1 MENALSSDIDS
12 DLKFQSK
19 VILGSG
25 EVGKMGSTYTVQCQ
39 VKQGESVCYKATGT
53 FILEPVK
60 FLKAEFRHAIG
71 SKDFDMLWNKLDV
84 NGEYH
89 RLICSIVISRCS
101 RIPLKLCVCNI
112 SCIYIPGNGVV
123 GREELKQFVTSSGI
137 GDLSDK
143 EFRMLF
149 PDSMDEDFNDD
160 ISPDE
165 LAHYFN
171 SLRLRLKEDFGKCIA
186 EFLENGCSKEV
197 STLWSKLDIDGD
209 GVVSVEELSLFIAS
223 ELSGFS
229 TDEVEVLHKEIDTN
243 CDGVVDF
250 SEFQSYLYSL
260 KFHHDFI
267 EHGFVCV
274 TMV

>member
-1 MENALSSDIDS
+1 MHLS
-12 DLKFQSK
+12 
-19 VILGSG
+19 
-25 EVGKMGSTYTVQCQ
+25 
-39 VKQGESVCYKATGT
+39 
-53 FILEPVK
+53 
-60 FLKAEFRHAIG
+60 
-71 SKDFDMLWNKLDV
+71 
-84 NGEYH
+84 
-89 RLICSIVISRCS
+89 
-101 RIPLKLCVCNI
+101 
-112 SCIYIPGNGVV
+112 PGNGVV
-123 GREELKQFVTSSGI
+123 SREELQQFVTSSGI

-171 SLRLRLKEDFGKCIA
+171 SLHLRLKEDFGKCIA

-229 TDEVEVLHKEIDTN
+229 TDEVEVLHKEIDTDG
-243 CDGVVDF
+243 DGVVDF

-274 TMV
+274 PKV